1 MKKIVIG
8 FLMLLGMLI
17 ADDIVWQKDLSSVLE
32 LAKNRTSSFHQ
43 INKNRNIC
51 IKCPVTV
58 IRTVHHRIL
67 QK

>member
-1 MKKIVIG
+1 
-8 FLMLLGMLI
+8 MLLSILI
-17 ADDIVWQKDLSSVLE
+17 ADDIVWQKDLDSALE

-51 IKCPVTV
+51 IKCLVMA
-58 IRTVHHRIL
+58 IRTVRHRIL